1 MIDRRQILF
10 GSLAGLIAPGL
21 VAAQPGPGPAGPPP
35 PAPAGGTAGRPP
47 ANAGAQGN
55 VSLQGDRLGSRLGDR
70 REGSRDTQSGQA
82 QEGQQASQPPRIKAL
97 ILSQSYR
104 GSPGLTLA
112 NTTRDAALM
121 ARSFQQLRFDAVT
134 THSDGSAALTMAHLA
149 AYLRTIDANTV
160 ALLYVAG
167 HGVEI
172 GGENLL
178 LLEDGTSFLSLQALV
193 QLLQQRA
200 GVTILF
206 LDACRNNP
214 FGNVAAAVSG
224 RRVVRAVWLEPEEEV
239 RIQTVRLD
247 ELRAAPNETLGR
259 LRAFS
264 LQGSGIKIVFSTDPA
279 NVALDGVRPNSR
291 NSPFAEALARH
302 IRQPVS
308 LDDIV
313 ALTTGDVI
321 RATRRVQSPWS
332 QGSIDRPI
340 FLSGRGRRRQAAFG

>member
-1 MIDRRQILF
+1 MLDRRQLVLAGI
-10 GSLAGLIAPGL
+10 AGLIVPARAL
-21 VAAQPGPGPAGPPP
+21 AQPGGGGAGGPGGPGGSGPAAGPGGLPGN
-35 PAPAGGTAGRPP
+35 APGQNARPGAQQNERREQAGAGGQVADG
-47 ANAGAQGN
+47 
-55 VSLQGDRLGSRLGDR
+55 
-70 REGSRDTQSGQA
+70 EQA
-82 QEGQQASQPPRIKAL
+82 PQPPRIHAL
-97 ILSQSYR
+97 ILSQSYQA
-104 GSPGLTLA
+104 SPGLTLA
-112 NTTRDAALM
+112 NTTRDAALI
-121 ARSFQQLRFDAVT
+121 ARSFQRLRFDSVVA
-134 THSDGSAALTMAHLA
+134 HRDGSTALTMAYIA
-149 AYLRTIDANTV
+149 AFLRTIDANTI

-178 LLEDGTSFLSLQALV
+178 LLESGDSFLSLQALV

-214 FGNVAAAVSG
+214 FGNVAAAISEGRVARAIPGEREEIGIETVS
-224 RRVVRAVWLEPEEEV
+224 LS
-239 RIQTVRLD
+239 

-279 NVALDGVRPNSR
+279 NVAFDAARPSSR

-313 ALTTGDVI
+313 ALTTGDVL

-332 QGSIDRPI
+332 QSSIDRPI
-340 FLSGRGRRRQAAFG
+340 FLSGRGRRQQAAFR